1 MNMAHLNV
9 KERVIE
15 AKIVYFGA
23 GLSGKTTNLE
33 QVKRL
38 SDGGKCG
45 ELVSLDTDGDRTLFF
60 DWLPFDIGKVN
71 GCDVKLQ
78 LYTVPGQPQYAETR
92 RKVLAGSDG
101 VVLVLDS
108 QTGALDKNREVMK
121 DLRESMVANGLS
133 MESMAFVLQLNKRDL
148 PTAMTPSELLDAV
161 GMPDAPYF
169 EAVASSGKGVFETLR
184 EATRQVLA
192 HVRDAAR
199 DRRSD
204 LRVGDVA
211 GLDGHRLYSTL
222 TGETSLPMTSLPTVV
237 PRAPPSSSSAA
248 NGVPS
253 PTQTANASPTPF
265 REPLPRGSKHEPE
278 PVVGPRDRPRESAMA
293 AKPRDASPATPS
305 QLGEV
310 IASNRALSRRLDQM
324 ERTLEQAIS
333 QALRGLETSLVDK
346 TRERIGEM
354 NEGLRASLVSE
365 IDGFGRHQETIK
377 NQVQSLKV
385 QLGALHGVVDQR
397 LESHERSGDSRSA
410 MLGEL
415 GEKFDLVEARLEAV
429 TARLASLDGVATRL
443 TLLDDVSAK
452 VTALGRLEAR
462 VVELSTLAQ
471 KLGAVTAATDAKL
484 AGIDGKLVSVAEVA
498 SYAADTRARIDS
510 VDRKVAAIALLDKR
524 LEGLEKDRV
533 TPHTID
539 SRLAGLVKILGDNFD
554 AMVERQLSRDREEAK
569 RDRSLLM
576 DGLRGLG
583 KMISES
589 STALGTRVDALA
601 EGVARSEARL
611 GKLESRMDTESLRSE
626 HTEARI
632 EALAGPLAKVQ
643 EGVSAIDARMAE
655 RISGATKAF
664 DNAWAQSN
672 GQFKF
677 VGEKVT
683 EIGIMIRKM
692 NEEMAQKKGWFR

>member
-1 MNMAHLNV
+1 MAHLNV

-211 GLDGHRLYSTL
+211 GLDGHRLYTTL
-222 TGETSLPMTSLPTVV
+222 TGEAALPMASLPTVV
-237 PRAPPSSSSAA
+237 PKAQPSTSAS
-248 NGVPS
+248 NGATA
-253 PTQTANASPTPF
+253 PTQMANASPSPV
-265 REPLPRGSKHEPE
+265 RDLPRAPKTELEPA
-278 PVVGPRDRPRESAMA
+278 VGARDVPRESPVA
-293 AKPRDASPATPS
+293 AKPRDVNGQATPS

-333 QALRGLETSLVDK
+333 QAARGLETSLVDK

-354 NEGLRASLVSE
+354 NEGLRASLASDVE
-365 IDGFGRHQETIK
+365 GLGRQQEGI
-377 NQVQSLKV
+377 NSQFQSFKV

-397 LESHERSGDSRSA
+397 LETHERSGEYRSA
-410 MLGEL
+410 MLNEL
-415 GEKFDLVEARLEAV
+415 GEKVELVEARLEAV
-429 TARLASLDGVATRL
+429 TARLASLDGIATRL
-443 TLLDDVSAK
+443 TVLDEVSAK
-452 VTALGRLEAR
+452 VTALGRLEAK

-471 KLGAVTAATDAKL
+471 KLGAVAAATDAKL
-484 AGIDGKLVSVAEVA
+484 VGIDAKLVSVAEVA
-498 SYAADTRARIDS
+498 SYAADTRTRIDS
-510 VDRKVAAIALLDKR
+510 VDRKVAAIATLDKR

-554 AMVERQLSRDREEAK
+554 AMVERHLSRDREEAK
-569 RDRSLLM
+569 RDRSVQV

-589 STALGTRVDALA
+589 STALGTRVDALVD
-601 EGVARSEARL
+601 GVAQTESRL
-611 GKLESRMDTESLRSE
+611 VNLESRMDTEALRSKQ
-626 HTEARI
+626 TEARI
-632 EALAGPLAKVQ
+632 EALAGPIGKVQ

-655 RISGATKAF
+655 RFSGATKAF
-664 DNAWAQSN
+664 DHAWAHSN
-672 GQFKF
+672 GQFKY

-683 EIGIMIRKM
+683 EIGIIIRKM

>member
-1 MNMAHLNV
+1 MAHLNV

-133 MESMAFVLQLNKRDL
+133 MDSMAFVLQLNKRDL
-148 PTAMTPSELLDAV
+148 PTAMIPSELLDAV

-211 GLDGHRLYSTL
+211 GLDGHRLYTTL
-222 TGETSLPMTSLPTVV
+222 TGEASLPMASLPTVV
-237 PRAPPSSSSAA
+237 PKAPPSTSGSNVTA
-248 NGVPS
+248 
-253 PTQTANASPTPF
+253 PTQTASASATPV
-265 REPLPRGSKHEPE
+265 RDPLPRGPKTELE
-278 PVVGPRDRPRESAMA
+278 PVVGPRDVPRESPVA
-293 AKPRDASPATPS
+293 AKARDVNGQATPS

-310 IASNRALSRRLDQM
+310 IASNRALSRRLDQI

-333 QALRGLETSLVDK
+333 QAVRGLETSLVDK

-354 NEGLRASLVSE
+354 NEGLRASLASDVE
-365 IDGFGRHQETIK
+365 GLGRQQEGMK
-377 NQVQSLKV
+377 NQFQSLKV

-415 GEKFDLVEARLEAV
+415 GEKVELVEARLEAL

-443 TLLDDVSAK
+443 TVLDDVSAK
-452 VTALGRLEAR
+452 VTALGRLEAK
-462 VVELSTLAQ
+462 VVELATFAQ
-471 KLGAVTAATDAKL
+471 KLGAVAAATDAKL
-484 AGIDGKLVSVAEVA
+484 GGIDAKLVSVVEVA

-510 VDRKVAAIALLDKR
+510 VDRKVAAIATLDKR

-539 SRLAGLVKILGDNFD
+539 SRLAGLVKMLGDNFD

-569 RDRSLLM
+569 RDRSTQM
-576 DGLRGLG
+576 DGLRGIG
-583 KMISES
+583 KMIAES
-589 STALGTRVDALA
+589 STALGTRVDALVD
-601 EGVARSEARL
+601 GVAQTTARIE
-611 GKLESRMDTESLRSE
+611 KLEARMDTEALRSE

-632 EALAGPLAKVQ
+632 EALAGPLGRVQ

-664 DNAWAQSN
+664 DTAWAQSN
-672 GQFKF
+672 GQFKY

-692 NEEMAQKKGWFR
+692 NDEMAQKKGWFR